1 MTLLSEFWK
10 DGLSMSFGTYLYF
23 VIWLELSTD
32 ALSQRQKNFKR
43 YFVKNVFSKSLN
55 ASNDSYAKV
64 KQKQR
69 RQQNPPKSTPT

>member
-1 MTLLSEFWK
+1 MSIRT
-10 DGLSMSFGTYLYF
+10 GLHF

-32 ALSQRQKNFKR
+32 AFSKRQKNLKR

-64 KQKQR
+64 KQQQR
-69 RQQNPPKSTPT
+69 RQKNPPKGTPT